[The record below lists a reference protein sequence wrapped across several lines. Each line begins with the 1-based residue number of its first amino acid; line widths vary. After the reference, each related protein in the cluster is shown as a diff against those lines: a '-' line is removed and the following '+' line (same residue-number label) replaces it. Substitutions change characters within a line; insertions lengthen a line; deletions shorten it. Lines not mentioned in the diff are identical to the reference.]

1 MPRIATILAAT
12 DFSASGNN
20 AVARAAR
27 LARHLNARLTLL
39 HVVCPAGAPL
49 RRWFSRPI
57 AIALEAA
64 RAQAALS
71 RLGIDIAGPLDVA
84 AAAEVRIGSPL
95 DELLQA
101 SAQADLLVLGH
112 RHRSALQR
120 LLGGGIAERVLR
132 VGRTPVLVVKRKA
145 EETYRQALVPVDFTP
160 HADAAVQVATS
171 LAPEWGIQV
180 FHAIDTLREAVLRDV
195 DATQATIRNARA
207 RQEAHVHARMRRSV
221 ARLGL
226 DARRMSF
233 ALAHGAP
240 VRSTLWQLRAS
251 AADLVVAGRQPRSAI
266 AGLAPGSV
274 SRRLLARTDCDTL
287 IVPRAARAVMPM
299 RASPF
304 ARANLPTGQ
313 F

>member
-27 LARHLNARLTLL
+27 LAKHLNAGLTLL
-39 HVVCPAGAPL
+39 HVVSPAGPPL
-49 RRWFSRPI
+49 RRWFARPI
-57 AIALEAA
+57 AVAIEAA

-71 RLGIDIAGPLDVA
+71 RLSIDIAGPLDVA
-84 AAAEVRIGSPL
+84 AAVEVRVGNPRI
-95 DELLQA
+95 ELLQA

-112 RHRSALQR
+112 RHRNAVLR
-120 LLGGGIAERVLR
+120 LLGGSMADRVLR
-132 VGRTPVLVVKRKA
+132 AGGTPVLVVKRKA
-145 EETYRQALVPVDFTP
+145 EGAYRQAMVPVDFGP
-160 HADAAVQVATS
+160 HADAAVQVAAA

-180 FHAIDTLREAVLRDV
+180 FHAIDPLGQAVLRDV
-195 DATQATIRNARA
+195 EATQATVRNARA
-207 RQEAHVHARMRRSV
+207 RQEAHAHARMRRSV

-240 VRSTLWQLRAS
+240 VRSTLWQLRVS
-251 AADLVVAGRQPRSAI
+251 AADLVVAGRQPRSTI

-274 SRRLLARTDCDTL
+274 SRRLLAETDCDTL

-304 ARANLPTGQ
+304 ARARVPSGQ
-313 F
+313 Y

>member
-39 HVVCPAGAPL
+39 HVVSPAGPPL

-64 RAQAALS
+64 RAQGALS

-84 AAAEVRIGSPL
+84 AAVEVRIGNPRV
-95 DELLQA
+95 ELLQA

-112 RHRSALQR
+112 RHRNPLLR
-120 LLGGGIAERVLR
+120 LARGSMADRVLR
-132 VGRTPVLVVKRKA
+132 SGRTPVLVVKRNA
-145 EETYRQALVPVDFTP
+145 ERSYRQALVPVDFKS
-160 HADAAVQVATS
+160 HADAALQVAAT

-180 FHAIDTLREAVLRDV
+180 FHSIDTLGEAVLRDF
-195 DATQATIRNARA
+195 DATEITLRNARA
-207 RQEAHVHARMRRSV
+207 RQETHVHARMRRSV

-226 DARRMSF
+226 DARRISF

-240 VRSTLWQLRAS
+240 ARSTLWQLRAS
-251 AADLVVAGRQPRSAI
+251 AADLVVAGKQPRSAI
-266 AGLAPGSV
+266 AGLVPGSV
-274 SRRLLARTDCDTL
+274 SHRLLAKADCDTL

-304 ARANLPTGQ
+304 ARAQLPTGQ
-313 F
+313 H

>member
-20 AVARAAR
+20 AAARAAR

-39 HVVCPAGAPL
+39 HVVSPAGPPL

-57 AIALEAA
+57 AVALEAA
-64 RAQAALS
+64 RARAALS

-84 AAAEVRIGSPL
+84 VAVEVRVGDPRV
-95 DELLQA
+95 ELVQA

-112 RHRSALQR
+112 RHRSPLLR
-120 LLGGGIAERVLR
+120 LARGSMADRVLR
-132 VGRTPVLVVKRKA
+132 TGRTPVLVVKRKA
-145 EETYRQALVPVDFTP
+145 EGTYRQALVPVDFTTRG
-160 HADAAVQVATS
+160 DAAVQVAAS
-171 LAPEWGIQV
+171 IAPEWGIQV

-195 DATQATIRNARA
+195 DAKLATLRNARA
-207 RQEAHVHARMRRSV
+207 RQEAHVHARMRRTV
-221 ARLGL
+221 GRLGL
-226 DARRMSF
+226 DAREMSF

-251 AADLVVAGRQPRSAI
+251 AADLVVVGRQPRTAI
-266 AGLAPGSV
+266 AGFVPGSV
-274 SRRLLARTDCDTL
+274 SHRLLARTDCDTVV
-287 IVPRAARAVMPM
+287 VPRAARAVMPM

-304 ARANLPTGQ
+304 ARAHLPTGPR
-313 F
+313 